1 MNLLYFF
8 LKLLLV
14 FSHSEAIDP
23 EPIYAETETF
33 IPEMIAD
40 HFDYPVGPPDGKG
53 YYNAQVFR
61 KNNHLGEDLNGLGGG
76 NSDLGD
82 PVYAIASGRVKFAAD
97 NGPGWGI
104 VVRIVHYLPEGD
116 SIESLYAHFDT
127 LIVSENEWVR
137 RGTQIGTIG
146 NADGWYPAHL
156 HFEMRENLNLPI
168 GGGYSVYSEGFIDPS
183 LYIDQHR

>member
-1 MNLLYFF
+1 MHLLYFF

-14 FSHSEAIDP
+14 FNPSELEDELVERQPIEAF
-23 EPIYAETETF
+23 EPKLRAER
-33 IPEMIAD
+33 
-40 HFDYPVGPPDGKG
+40 FDFPVGPPNGTS

-61 KNNHLGEDLNGLGGG
+61 KNNHLGEDWNGLGGG

-82 PVYAIASGRVKFAAD
+82 PVYAIANGRVKFAAD

-116 SIESLYAHFDT
+116 SVESLYAHFDS
-127 LIVSENEWVR
+127 LLVAENEWVK

-156 HFEMRENLNLPI
+156 HFEMRDDLSLPI
-168 GGGYSVYSEGFIDPS
+168 GGGYSAYSQGFIDPTLFIES
-183 LYIDQHR
+183 HR